1 MRLSLATTRLT
12 AWRGERHRVGLPKLG
27 VYEVRRRYRARQALL
42 IGALVYMVLHLGLAS
57 TASWSRWLRDP
68 VYADKE
74 RKWQKLIRRLPEARP
89 RILFLGTSRV
99 ANGFA
104 AGEAQQRL
112 GELTGRPV
120 TVFNWG
126 LPGAGPV
133 TQYIHFRRLIKNPAK
148 VDLLLL
154 EVFPALMTEAGG
166 LPVEAHFTEAIPW
179 DDSELP
185 ILESYGFPV
194 VSWRQERRNFWVAPW
209 WTFRLRLMGRL
220 APSWLP
226 YHQRY
231 DWSRGPD
238 PWGWSPIIDEDTS
251 AERRAHRVERA
262 RQEYEHRLRYW
273 QLCPVTEHALR
284 DLLSFAQQHEVK
296 VRIIWTPEAPSFQ
309 KHYSPQ
315 SKKRIEQWL
324 HNLTK
329 ETGVPLVD
337 CRDWMTEEA
346 FSDGHHLL
354 PTGAVRWTI
363 RLTEEVLL
371 KAITE

>member
-1 MRLSLATTRLT
+1 MRLLPTITRV
-12 AWRGERHRVGLPKLG
+12 AGRKGERHRVGLPTSG
-27 VYEVRRRYRARQALL
+27 AYAVRQQCKARRTLL
-42 IGALVYMVLHLGLAS
+42 AGTLVYMVLHLGLAS

-74 RKWQKLIRRLPEARP
+74 RKWQKLINRLPEARP

-104 AGEAQQRL
+104 AEAAERHL
-112 GELTGRPV
+112 REITGRPV

-126 LPGAGPV
+126 LPGSGPV
-133 TQYIHFRRLIKNPAK
+133 TQQIHFRRLTKNQLE
-148 VDLLLL
+148 VDVLLL
-154 EVFPALMTEAGG
+154 EIFPALMTEVSR
-166 LPVEAHFTEAIPW
+166 LPVEACFTEAVPW

-185 ILESYGFPV
+185 ILERYGFPV
-194 VSWRQERRNFWVAPW
+194 VSWRHERRNFWVAPW

-238 PWGWSPIIDEDTS
+238 PWGWSPILDEDLT
-251 AERRAHRVERA
+251 AEQRALRIERA
-262 RQEYEHRLRYW
+262 RHEYEDRLRYW
-273 QLCPVTEHALR
+273 QLSPHMEQALR
-284 DLLSFAQQHEVK
+284 DLLSLAQQLEVK
-296 VRIIWTPEAPSFQ
+296 VWIIWTPEGPSFQ
-309 KHYSPQ
+309 RHYSAQ
-315 SKKRIEQWL
+315 SQKRIERWL
-324 HNLTK
+324 HNLAK

-337 CRDWMTEEA
+337 CRDWMTEED

-354 PTGAVRWTI
+354 PTGAVRWTL

-371 KAITE
+371 RAITE